1 MKLFYSAFFTP
12 DEDNGSCHVVFP
24 DLEYECDISAD
35 TPETLS
41 RQAAEELG
49 FALWMLEDS
58 GQRLPLPKTIS
69 KNEIPDGASISV
81 IPIDYSRFKK
91 HLTVKVFDLSD

>member
-41 RQAAEELG
+41 SLAAEELG

-69 KNEIPDGASISV
+69 KNEIPDGASIAIV
-81 IPIDYSRFKK
+81 PIDYSSFKK
-91 HLTVKVFDLSD
+91 HLLVKVLDLSD